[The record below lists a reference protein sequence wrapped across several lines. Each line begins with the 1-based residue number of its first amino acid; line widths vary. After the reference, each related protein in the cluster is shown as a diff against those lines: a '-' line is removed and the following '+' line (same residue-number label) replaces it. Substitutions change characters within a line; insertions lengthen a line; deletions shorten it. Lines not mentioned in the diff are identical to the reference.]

1 MELIILQPELGLG
14 DQILF
19 WVFISAGLILGIWGM
34 IAGANQR
41 EEERI
46 AQIKYEAEAKIA
58 QEKEDDR
65 QKKEAKD
72 IQQSSLWKADDRLTE
87 ILDKTSDIIYICDK
101 CKSSKFRVW
110 DLTETFLKVR
120 CLGCK
125 KVKGYELVDESKGL
139 FKAYEDYKKLDS
151 YSYNSYLPA
160 IVDIYDNS
168 LDFKSNFESFRR
180 IFIEGR
186 KQLEEKKE
194 GEEKRSRRI
203 SDEVKDKVWR
213 RDNGTCVDC
222 GSRENLEFHHIIP
235 HSKGGAN
242 TYRNIEILCETCNRK
257 RSDKIG

>member
-1 MELIILQPELGLG
+1 MSDTTSTIML
-14 DQILF
+14 
-19 WVFISAGLILGIWGM
+19 
-34 IAGANQR
+34 IAGVILTFVWIAAQFSKMD
-41 EEERI
+41 ER
-46 AQIKYEAEAKIA
+46 AEAE
-58 QEKEDDR
+58 KETER
-65 QKKEAKD
+65 RNKELDERRKAEAEEIKN
-72 IQQSSLWKADDRLTE
+72 SNLWKADDRLTE
-87 ILDKTSDIIYICDK
+87 FLDKISEIIYVCDK

-110 DLTETFLKVR
+110 DLTETYLKVR

-125 KVKGYELVDESKGL
+125 KVKGYELVDETKGL
-139 FKAYEDYKKLDS
+139 FNAYKDYKKLDD
-151 YSYNSYLPA
+151 YSHNKYLPPL
-160 IVDIYDNS
+160 VDIYDYS

-180 IFIEGR
+180 IYIEGR

-194 GEEKRSRRI
+194 ENEKRSRRI

-235 HSKGGAN
+235 HSKGGSN